1 MSVEIPSDTPGLAEA
16 NAELDR
22 LIAADAAPEPGTAAA
37 ATEAGKSATQPA
49 DKTAEAT
56 RAGQE
61 KPIESA
67 QDQNLATDTPAAAE
81 KQKAESGKQKS
92 EDGKTTDGKAA
103 AEPSRHEKARQ
114 RQEKS
119 WQELN
124 AQKAALAQEK
134 ADVQKQREEL
144 QAERAKAQ
152 TKFKP
157 EDYEHAAEQFE
168 KEGKLDMAEAA
179 RARAEQLRKN
189 PPDQAAKAQAEA
201 QTKAEQDARK
211 EWALKAGVD
220 FPEIAKDNSPL
231 QVRVAQLLQE
241 EPDFKTHPKG
251 IYVAARIA
259 ALETASASV
268 PAMEKELGQLR
279 AKVKELEGLTAPGGP
294 GGATALPGEK
304 SFDQKSEGE
313 QLQELTETAQ
323 AMGPLR

>member
-22 LIAADAAPEPGTAAA
+22 LMAADAATDAGATAA
-37 ATEAGKSATQPA
+37 TTQAGKSATQAA
-49 DKTAEAT
+49 DKSAEAT

-67 QDQNLATDTPAAAE
+67 QAQNLSPTDTPAEAEAE
-81 KQKAESGKQKS
+81 KSKVQSPKSKVEEPDKAKAEP
-92 EDGKTTDGKAA
+92 T
-103 AEPSRHEKARQ
+103 RYEKARA

-124 AQKAALAQEK
+124 AQKAAFAQER
-134 ADVQKQREEL
+134 AELQKQREQFE
-144 QAERAKAQ
+144 AERAKAQ
-152 TKFKP
+152 AKFKP
-157 EDYEHAAEQFE
+157 EEYEAAAKEFE
-168 KEGKLDMAEAA
+168 KQGKLDLAELA
-179 RARAEQLRKN
+179 RTRAEELRKN
-189 PPDQAAKAQAEA
+189 PPDKQAAAQAEA
-201 QTKAEQDARK
+201 QTKAEEASRK

-231 QVRVAQLLQE
+231 QVRVAQLLAE

-259 ALETASASV
+259 SLETAAAGV
-268 PAMEKELGQLR
+268 PGMEKELGQLR

-304 SFDQKSEGE
+304 SFEQKSESE
-313 QLQELTETAQ
+313 QLQELTEAAQ
-323 AMGPLR
+323 SMGPLQ